1 MPLVTSHPTG
11 QPIWFD
17 LQTRDAAAARA
28 FYAAVL
34 GWTYEEQAPEYGG
47 YAVAFKDGAVAAGIG
62 QQEAGATYPSAWSIY
77 FGVADADAAC
87 ARISAAGGTV
97 MMPTMVI
104 GDQGRMAMCADPTGA
119 VFGVWEPIK
128 HWGAECVNQPGAMV
142 WCEVNTRDSVRA
154 STFYAEVFGLTIE
167 TMEMQGSPYH
177 MLKNHGQPVAG
188 VLQMTPEWGDMPPH
202 WMAYFGV
209 TNAEAAK
216 AAVEANGGTVPF
228 GPFDTPYGRMIV
240 AGDPQGAYISFI
252 TAGDQ

>member
-34 GWTYEEQAPEYGG
+34 GWTYQEQAPEYGG
-47 YAVAFKDGAVAAGIG
+47 YAVAFKNGAVAAGIG

-87 ARISAAGGTV
+87 ARIGAAGGTV

-142 WCEVNTRDSVRA
+142 WCEVNTRDATRA
-154 STFYAEVFGLTIE
+154 SKFYADVFGLTIE

-177 MLKNHGQPVAG
+177 MLKNHGQPAAG

-209 TNAEAAK
+209 TNAEEAK
-216 AAVEANGGTVPF
+216 AAIQAHGGTVPF

-240 AGDPQGAYISFI
+240 ARDPQGAHISFI
-252 TAGDQ
+252 TAGNQ